1 MKTNLYGEIEQV
13 FKNGGTL
20 TDTQSTQIKSVLKK
34 LNQRMT
40 EFEKHGL
47 TNTAGYKNLVSLAT
61 ALPNKIN
68 KAGNVR
74 LIQSTTGINHNQVLR
89 ALAVAGNENTL
100 TRNATA
106 QGRAVA
112 RKMFDNFDKMSKAQ
126 QLQASKDVANEL
138 GDLHEFIVHH
148 TDAYYW
154 TANGGDINLE
164 SAVRRKSPDVK
175 LHDDELAYMLRIKA
189 QYEAGDEQL
198 KQSIAEWN
206 RNMW

>member
-1 MKTNLYGEIEQV
+1 MKTNLYGELEQL
-13 FKNGGTL
+13 FSNKGTMSDL
-20 TDTQSTQIKSVLKK
+20 QTTQVNSILKK

-40 EFEKHGL
+40 EFEKQGL

-68 KAGNVR
+68 KSGNVR
-74 LIQSTTGINHNQVLR
+74 LIQSAKGLNHNQVLR

-100 TRNATA
+100 TKTATA

-112 RKMFDNFDKMSKAQ
+112 KKMFENFDKMSKAQ

-154 TANGGDINLE
+154 TANGGDIDLE
-164 SAVRRKSPDVK
+164 SAVHRTSPDVK

-198 KQSIAEWN
+198 KQAIADWN
-206 RNMW
+206 SKMW